1 MSSFGIAFAPH
12 VPLWLLAAFGAMA
25 LAILAFSVYRHA
37 HGAWARLFAFIVVM
51 LALAN
56 PLIVKETREGLSNIV
71 ALIIDR
77 SQSMEIGTRKA
88 DAEKALAA
96 MREKLKGMN
105 VELREAE
112 VRTNADAGDAGGT
125 ALFSALNAAL
135 SDAPPDRVSGAIVIT
150 DGEVHDAPDPKTFH
164 LGAPFH
170 VLITGAPNERDR
182 KLTVVRATRFNI
194 VGKDAEITFRV
205 DDYGGSQSANAQLS
219 LRIDGKDAGKRN
231 VPVGKDTTIKVTV
244 AHGGENVVE
253 LEAAPGPAE
262 QTLQNNRAA
271 VIINGVRDRLRV
283 LLVSGEPHA
292 GERVWRNLLKADPS
306 VDLVHFTI
314 LRPPDKQDGTPINE
328 LALIVFPVRDLFV
341 DKLSQFDLIILDRY
355 QNRDILP
362 LAYFDN
368 IARYVENGGA
378 LLLSS
383 GPEFADE
390 SSIYRTPLAAVLPA
404 QPTGEVVSQAFKPL
418 ITKAGFAHPVTRD
431 LPQGNEALDLF
442 SEPLNPPKPA
452 QPVTPGPTAS
462 AAPVPPAPAPA
473 APPAARPAQPAGIQ
487 PLLGQPQPGQPNWG
501 RWFRIITA
509 QKLSGNTVMAGP
521 GDRPLLV
528 LDRVQ
533 KGRVAQL
540 LSDQIWLWA
549 RGYENGGPQA
559 ELLRRLAHWLM
570 KEPELEEERLTA
582 EVAGGE
588 LRITRQTMSDR
599 APEVN
604 VTTPTGKTET
614 IALAASTPGK
624 FTGRR
629 KAEEL
634 GLYRMNDGTL
644 NAVAAAGPLNPRE
657 VADMR
662 ATDDILKPYADATGG
677 GMQWLSDGMP
687 DLRAVDQG
695 ATTHGNGW
703 FGIERRGAYR
713 VTSVDSDQLMP
724 PWLALLLVLTAIIFA
739 WRRESV

>member
-12 VPLWLLAAFGAMA
+12 LPLWQLAAFGGVA
-25 LAILAFSVYRHA
+25 LLILAFSQYRRA
-37 HGAWARLFAFIVVM
+37 HGAWARILAFAVIMV
-51 LALAN
+51 ALAN
-56 PLIVKETREGLSNIV
+56 PLIVRETRQGLSNIV
-71 ALIIDR
+71 ALIVDR
-77 SQSMEIGTRKA
+77 SQSMDIGSRKA
-88 DAEKALAA
+88 DADKALAA
-96 MREKLKGMN
+96 MRDKLKTMN
-105 VELREAE
+105 VDLREGE
-112 VRTNADAGDAGGT
+112 VRTTADAGDNGGT

-135 SDAPPDRVSGAIVIT
+135 SDAPPDRVAGAIVIT
-150 DGEVHDAPDPKTFH
+150 DGQVHDAPDPKTFH

-170 VLITGAPNERDR
+170 VLLTGAPNERDR

-194 VGKDAEITFRV
+194 VGKDAQITFRV
-205 DDYGGSQSANAQLS
+205 DDFGGSPAANAQVS
-219 LRIDGKDAGKRN
+219 VRVDGQDQGKRQ
-231 VPVGKDTTIKVTV
+231 VPVGKDSTISLPIT
-244 AHGGENVVE
+244 HGGENVVE

-271 VIINGVRDRLRV
+271 VIVNGVRDRLRV

-314 LRPPDKQDGTPINE
+314 LRPPDKQDSTPINE
-328 LALIVFPVRDLFV
+328 LALIQFPTRELFAE
-341 DKLSQFDLIILDRY
+341 KLHEFDLVILDRY

-378 LLLSS
+378 LLVSA

-404 QPTGEVVSQAFKPL
+404 EPTGEVITGAFRPL

-431 LPQGNEALDLF
+431 LPLVNDALQAAA
-442 SEPLNPPKPA
+442 NPP
-452 QPVTPGPTAS
+452 PGANPLA
-462 AAPVPPAPAPA
+462 V
-473 APPAARPAQPAGIQ
+473 QGIQ
-487 PLLGQPQPGQPNWG
+487 PVASGGEELPAQPNWG
-501 RWFRIITA
+501 QWFRLIATQRVA
-509 QKLSGNTVMAGP
+509 GNVVMAGP
-521 GDRPLLV
+521 GNRPLLV

-588 LRITRQTMSDR
+588 LRVTRQTMADT
-599 APEVN
+599 APDVK
-604 VTTPTGKTET
+604 VTTPTGKSEV
-614 IALAASTPGK
+614 LHMSPSSPGR
-624 FTGRR
+624 FVGHL

-662 ATDDILKPYADATGG
+662 ATDEILRPYADATGG
-677 GMQWLSDGMP
+677 GVQWLSDGLP

-695 ATTHGNGW
+695 ATTHGSGW

-713 VTSVDSDQLMP
+713 VTSVDSQELLP
-724 PWLALLLVLTAIIFA
+724 PWLALIIVLATLLFA

>member
-12 VPLWLLAAFGAMA
+12 LPLWLFAAFGAMA

-37 HGAWARLFAFIVVM
+37 HGAWARLFAFAVVM
-51 LALAN
+51 VALAN

-170 VLITGAPNERDR
+170 VLITGAPNERDC

-205 DDYGGSQSANAQLS
+205 DDYGGSQGTNAQLS
-219 LRIDGKDAGKRN
+219 LRIDGKDAGKQN
-231 VPVGKDTTIKVTV
+231 VPVGKDTTIKVPVT
-244 AHGGENVVE
+244 HGGENVVE

-314 LRPPDKQDGTPINE
+314 LRPPEKLDSTPIKE
-328 LALIVFPVRDLFV
+328 LALIQFPTRELFAE
-341 DKLSQFDLIILDRY
+341 KLNDFDLVILDRY

-404 QPTGEVVSQAFKPL
+404 QPTGEVVSQAFRPQ
-418 ITKAGFAHPVTRD
+418 ITKAGLAHPVTRD

-442 SEPLNPPKPA
+442 SEAPA
-452 QPVTPGPTAS
+452 GIKSADPVTPGPTAS
-462 AAPVPPAPAPA
+462 TAPVPPAPAPA
-473 APPAARPAQPAGIQ
+473 AAPPARP
-487 PLLGQPQPGQPNWG
+487 GQPVAAAQAQPGQPNWG
-501 RWFRIITA
+501 RWFRVIAA

-582 EVAGGE
+582 EVAGCE
-588 LRITRQTMSDR
+588 LRITRQTMGDR

-604 VTTPTGKTET
+604 VTSPTGKIET
-614 IALAASTPGK
+614 IALAASSPGK
-624 FTGRR
+624 FTGSR

-634 GLYRMNDGTL
+634 GLYRM
-644 NAVAAAGPLNPRE
+644 
-657 VADMR
+657 
-662 ATDDILKPYADATGG
+662 
-677 GMQWLSDGMP
+677 SDG
-687 DLRAVDQG
+687 A
-695 ATTHGNGW
+695 
-703 FGIERRGAYR
+703 
-713 VTSVDSDQLMP
+713 
-724 PWLALLLVLTAIIFA
+724 
-739 WRRESV
+739 

>member
-12 VPLWLLAAFGAMA
+12 MPLWLLAAFGAIA
-25 LAILAFSVYRHA
+25 LAILAFSLYRHA

-194 VGKDAEITFRV
+194 VGKDAEITFRI
-205 DDYGGSQSANAQLS
+205 DDYGGSQSANAELS
-219 LRIDGKDAGKRN
+219 LRIDGKDAGKRS

-341 DKLSQFDLIILDRY
+341 DKLNQFDLIILDRY

-431 LPQGNEALDLF
+431 LPQSNEALDLF
-442 SEPLNPPKPA
+442 SEPLNPPKPTE
-452 QPVTPGPTAS
+452 PVTPGPTAS
-462 AAPVPPAPAPA
+462 AAPVPPAPAEA
-473 APPAARPAQPAGIQ
+473 APATARPGQPATIQ
-487 PLLGQPQPGQPNWG
+487 PLLGQSQPGQPNWG
-501 RWFRIITA
+501 RWFRIIAA

-582 EVAGGE
+582 EVTGGE

-599 APEVN
+599 APDVN
-604 VTTPTGKTET
+604 VTSPTGKTET

-662 ATDDILKPYADATGG
+662 ATDAILKPYADATGG

-695 ATTHGNGW
+695 SSTHGNGW

-724 PWLALLLVLTAIIFA
+724 PWLALILVLTAIIFA

>member
-12 VPLWLLAAFGAMA
+12 LSLWLLATFGAIA
-25 LAILAFSVYRHA
+25 LAILAFSVYRQA
-37 HGAWARLFAFIVVM
+37 HGAWARLFAFVVVM

-71 ALIIDR
+71 ALVIDR

-96 MREKLKGMN
+96 MRDKLKGMN

-112 VRTNADAGDAGGT
+112 VRTNTDAGDAGGT

-135 SDAPPDRVSGAIVIT
+135 SDAPPDRVAGAIVIT
-150 DGEVHDAPDPKTFH
+150 DGQVHDAPDPKTFH
-164 LGAPFH
+164 PGAPFH

-194 VGKDAEITFRV
+194 VGKDAEITFRI
-205 DDYGGSQSANAQLS
+205 DDYGGSQGANAQLS
-219 LRIDGKDAGKRN
+219 LRIDGQDAGKRA
-231 VPVGKDTTIKVTV
+231 VPVGKDTTIKVAV

-328 LALIVFPVRDLFV
+328 LALIQFPTRELFAE
-341 DKLSQFDLIILDRY
+341 KLPQFDLVILDRY

-390 SSIYRTPLAAVLPA
+390 SSIYRTPLSAVLPA
-404 QPTGEVVSQAFKPL
+404 QPTGEVVSTPFKPQ

-431 LPQGNEALDLF
+431 LPQGNEAVDPLSSDAGF
-442 SEPLNPPKPA
+442 TKPPEPAPP
-452 QPVTPGPTAS
+452 PGPTAS
-462 AAPVPPAPAPA
+462 TVPVRPTPPPPAPATAPGTAPQPA
-473 APPAARPAQPAGIQ
+473 AAQPS
-487 PLLGQPQPGQPNWG
+487 QPNWG
-501 RWFRIITA
+501 RWFRVIAA
-509 QKLSGNTVMAGP
+509 QKLSGNTIMAGP
-521 GDRPLLV
+521 NERPLLV

-588 LRITRQTMSDR
+588 LRVTRQTMNDR
-599 APEVN
+599 APNVN
-604 VTTPTGKTET
+604 VTTPTGNKET
-614 IALAASTPGK
+614 LALSPSGPGR
-624 FTGRR
+624 FTGHL

-662 ATDDILKPYADATGG
+662 ATDAVLKPYADATGG
-677 GMQWLSDGMP
+677 GVQWLSDGMP
-687 DLRAVDQG
+687 DLRGVDQG
-695 ATTHGNGW
+695 STTRGGGW

-724 PWLALLLVLTAIIFA
+724 PWLALILVLTSILFA
-739 WRRESV
+739 WRRESI

>member
-12 VPLWLLAAFGAMA
+12 LPLWQLATFGGLALL
-25 LAILAFSVYRHA
+25 ILAFSQYRHA
-37 HGAWARLFAFIVVM
+37 HGAWARLLAFAVIM

-56 PLIVKETREGLSNIV
+56 PLIVKETRQGLSNIV

-77 SQSMEIGTRKA
+77 SQSMEIGSRKA
-88 DAEKALAA
+88 DSEKALATL
-96 MREKLKGMN
+96 RDKLKTMN
-105 VELREAE
+105 VELREGE
-112 VRTNADAGDAGGT
+112 VRTTADAGDAGGT
-125 ALFSALNAAL
+125 ALFSALNGAL
-135 SDAPPDRVSGAIVIT
+135 SDAPPDRVAGAIVIT
-150 DGEVHDAPDPKTFH
+150 DGQVHDAPDPKTFH

-170 VLITGAPNERDR
+170 VLLTGAPNERDR

-194 VGKDAEITFRV
+194 VGKPAQITFRI
-205 DDYGGSQSANAQLS
+205 DDFGGSPAANAQLS
-219 LRIDGKDAGKRN
+219 LRIDGQDQGKRT
-231 VPVGKDTTIKVTV
+231 VPVGKDTTITVPVT
-244 AHGGENVVE
+244 HGGENVVE

-314 LRPPDKQDGTPINE
+314 LRPPDKQDSTPINE
-328 LALIVFPVRDLFV
+328 LALIQFPTRELFAE
-341 DKLSQFDLIILDRY
+341 KLSEFDLVILDRY

-368 IARYVENGGA
+368 LARYVENGGA

-390 SSIYRTPLAAVLPA
+390 TSIYRTPLAAVLPA
-404 QPTGEVVSQAFKPL
+404 QPTGEVVTQAFRPL
-418 ITKAGFAHPVTRD
+418 ITRAGFAHPVTRD
-431 LPQGNEALDLF
+431 LPLVNDALQAASAPSLD
-442 SEPLNPPKPA
+442 PNGATPG
-452 QPVTPGPTAS
+452 VTP
-462 AAPVPPAPAPA
+462 
-473 APPAARPAQPAGIQ
+473 QPAVSGSEEL
-487 PLLGQPQPGQPNWG
+487 PAQPNWG
-501 RWFRIITA
+501 HWFRLIAA
-509 QKLSGNTVMAGP
+509 QRLSGNTVMSGP

-582 EVAGGE
+582 DVSGGE
-588 LRITRQTMSDR
+588 LRVTRQTMSDR
-599 APEVN
+599 APDVT
-604 VTTPTGKTET
+604 VTTPTSKTEVVHM
-614 IALAASTPGK
+614 SPSSPGR
-624 FTGRR
+624 FVGHL

-634 GLYRMNDGTL
+634 GLYRMSDGAL

-662 ATDDILKPYADATGG
+662 ATDEILRPYADATGG
-677 GMQWLSDGMP
+677 GVQWLSDGLP
-687 DLRAVDQG
+687 ELRAVDAG
-695 ATTHGNGW
+695 STTRGSGW

-713 VTSVDSDQLMP
+713 VTSVDSEELLP
-724 PWLALLLVLTAIIFA
+724 PWLALIIVLATLLFA

>member
-12 VPLWLLAAFGAMA
+12 LPLWQLAAFGGVA
-25 LAILAFSVYRHA
+25 LLILAFSQYRRA
-37 HGAWARLFAFIVVM
+37 HGAWARILAFAVIMV
-51 LALAN
+51 ALAN
-56 PLIVKETREGLSNIV
+56 PLIVKETRQGLSNIV

-77 SQSMEIGTRKA
+77 SQSMEIGSRKA
-88 DAEKALAA
+88 DSEKALVAL
-96 MREKLKGMN
+96 RDKLKTMN
-105 VELREAE
+105 VELREGE
-112 VRTNADAGDAGGT
+112 VRTTADAGDNGGT

-135 SDAPPDRVSGAIVIT
+135 SDAPPDRVAGAIVIT
-150 DGEVHDAPDPKTFH
+150 DGQVHDAPDPKTFH

-170 VLITGAPNERDR
+170 VLLTGAPNERDR

-194 VGKDAEITFRV
+194 VGKDAQITFRV
-205 DDYGGSQSANAQLS
+205 DDFGGSPAANAQVS
-219 LRIDGKDAGKRN
+219 VRVDGQDQGKRS
-231 VPVGKDTTIKVTV
+231 VPVGKDTTINLPIT
-244 AHGGENVVE
+244 HGGENVVE

-271 VIINGVRDRLRV
+271 VIVNGVRDRLRV

-314 LRPPDKQDGTPINE
+314 LRPPDKQDSTPINE
-328 LALIVFPVRDLFV
+328 LALIQFPTRELFAE
-341 DKLSQFDLIILDRY
+341 KLHEFDLVILDRY

-368 IARYVENGGA
+368 LARYVENGGA
-378 LLLSS
+378 LLVSA

-404 QPTGEVVSQAFKPL
+404 EPTGEV
-418 ITKAGFAHPVTRD
+418 ITGAYRPQITRAGFKHPVTRD
-431 LPQGNEALDLF
+431 LPLVNDAL
-442 SEPLNPPKPA
+442 
-452 QPVTPGPTAS
+452 Q
-462 AAPVPPAPAPA
+462 AAAN
-473 APPAARPAQPAGIQ
+473 APPGANPALPVQTVESVASGSEEQPA
-487 PLLGQPQPGQPNWG
+487 QPNWG
-501 RWFRIITA
+501 PWFRLIAT
-509 QKLSGNTVMAGP
+509 QRVSGNVVMSGP

-588 LRITRQTMSDR
+588 LRVTRQTMADT
-599 APEVN
+599 APDVT
-604 VTTPTGKTET
+604 VTTPTGKSEV
-614 IALAASTPGK
+614 LHMSPSSPGR
-624 FTGRR
+624 FVGHL

-662 ATDDILKPYADATGG
+662 ATDEILRPYADATGG
-677 GMQWLSDGMP
+677 GVQWMSDGLP
-687 DLRAVDQG
+687 ELRSVDQG
-695 ATTHGNGW
+695 ATTHGSGW

-713 VTSVDSDQLMP
+713 VTSVDSQELLP
-724 PWLALLLVLTAIIFA
+724 PWLALIIVLATLLFA

>member
-12 VPLWLLAAFGAMA
+12 LPLWLLAVFGGIA

-37 HGAWARLFAFIVVM
+37 HGAWARLFAFAVVM

-71 ALIIDR
+71 ALVIDR

-96 MREKLKGMN
+96 MRDKLKAMN

-112 VRTNADAGDAGGT
+112 VRTNTDAGDAGGT

-135 SDAPPDRVSGAIVIT
+135 SDAPPDRVAGAIVIT

-170 VLITGAPNERDR
+170 VLVTGAPNERDR

-194 VGKDAEITFRV
+194 VGKDAEITFRI
-205 DDYGGSQSANAQLS
+205 DDFGGSQAANAQLS
-219 LRIDGKDAGKRN
+219 LRIDGQDRGKQN
-231 VPVGKDTTIKVTV
+231 VPVGKDTTIKVPVT
-244 AHGGENVVE
+244 HGGENVVE
-253 LEAAPGPAE
+253 LEAAAGPAE

-271 VIINGVRDRLRV
+271 VIVNGVRDRLRV

-328 LALIVFPVRDLFV
+328 LALIQFPTRELFAE
-341 DKLSQFDLIILDRY
+341 KLSEFDLVILDRY

-368 IARYVENGGA
+368 LARYVENGGA

-404 QPTGEVVSQAFKPL
+404 QPTGEVVSQPFKPQV
-418 ITKAGFAHPVTRD
+418 TKAGFAHPVTRD
-431 LPQGNEALDLF
+431 LPLGNEAIDPF
-442 SEPLNPPKPA
+442 SEAPA
-452 QPVTPGPTAS
+452 GIKSADPETPGPTAS
-462 AAPVPPAPAPA
+462 TAPLAPGPKATP
-473 APPAARPAQPAGIQ
+473 APPAAP
-487 PLLGQPQPGQPNWG
+487 GQPSTAQQPGQPNWG
-501 RWFRIITA
+501 RWFRLIAA
-509 QKLSGNTVMAGP
+509 QKLSGNTIMSGP

-588 LRITRQTMSDR
+588 LRVTRQTMNDS
-599 APEVN
+599 AATVN
-604 VTTPTGKTET
+604 VTTPTGKAET
-614 IALAASTPGK
+614 VALSPGSPGK
-624 FTGRR
+624 FTGHL

-634 GLYRMNDGTL
+634 GLYRLNDGTL

-662 ATDDILKPYADATGG
+662 ATDAVLKPYADATGG
-677 GMQWLSDGMP
+677 GVQWLSDGMP

-695 ATTHGNGW
+695 STTRGSGW

-713 VTSVDSDQLMP
+713 VTSVDSDQLLP
-724 PWLALLLVLTAIIFA
+724 PWLALILVLTAVLFA

>member
-12 VPLWLLAAFGAMA
+12 LPLWVLAVFAGIA
-25 LAILAFSVYRHA
+25 LAILAFSVYRQA
-37 HGAWARLFAFIVVM
+37 HGAWARLIAFVVIL

-71 ALIIDR
+71 ALVIDR
-77 SQSMEIGTRKA
+77 SQSMDIGTRKA
-88 DAEKALAA
+88 DSDKALANL
-96 MREKLKGMN
+96 REKLKTMN

-135 SDAPPDRVSGAIVIT
+135 SDAPPDRVAGAIVIT

-164 LGAPFH
+164 PGAPFH

-194 VGKDAEITFRV
+194 VGKEAQITFKI
-205 DDYGGSQSANAQLS
+205 DDFGGSQSGNAQLS
-219 LRIDGKDAGKRN
+219 MRIDGQDAGKRT
-231 VPVGKDTTIKVTV
+231 VPVGKDTTITVTV
-244 AHGGENVVE
+244 AHGGENVIE
-253 LEAAPGPAE
+253 LEAAPGPSE

-328 LALIVFPVRDLFV
+328 LALIQFPTRELFAE
-341 DKLSQFDLIILDRY
+341 KLSEFDLVILDRY

-404 QPTGEVVSQAFKPL
+404 QPTGEVVSQPYKPQ
-418 ITKAGFAHPVTRD
+418 ITKAGFGHPVTRD
-431 LPQGNEALDLF
+431 LPQGNESPELF
-442 SEPLNPPKPA
+442 SEPVPGIKTEDTPPGNK
-452 QPVTPGPTAS
+452 TAS
-462 AAPVPPAPAPA
+462 AAPVPPAAGAPAPVAAPGQPAPA
-473 APPAARPAQPAGIQ
+473 AKP
-487 PLLGQPQPGQPNWG
+487 PGQPDWG
-501 RWFRIITA
+501 RWFRIIAA
-509 QKLSGNTVMAGP
+509 QKLSGNTIMSGP

-588 LRITRQTMSDR
+588 LRVTRQTMGDK
-599 APEVN
+599 AVDVK
-604 VTTPTGKTET
+604 VTTPTGKAET
-614 IALAASTPGK
+614 VALTASSPGK
-624 FTGRR
+624 FAGHL
-629 KAEEL
+629 KADEL

-662 ATDDILKPYADATGG
+662 ATDAVLKPYADATGG
-677 GMQWLSDGMP
+677 GVQWLSDGIP

-695 ATTHGNGW
+695 STTRGNGW

-713 VTSVDSDQLMP
+713 VTSVDSDQLLP
-724 PWLALLLVLTAIIFA
+724 PWLALILVLAAVLFA

>member
-12 VPLWLLAAFGAMA
+12 LPLWELATFGGLALL
-25 LAILAFSVYRHA
+25 ILVYSQYRRA
-37 HGAWARLFAFIVVM
+37 HGAWARLLAFGVIMV
-51 LALAN
+51 ALAN
-56 PLIVKETREGLSNIV
+56 PLIVKETRQGLSNIV

-77 SQSMEIGTRKA
+77 SQSMEIGSRKT
-88 DAEKALAA
+88 DSEKAVAA
-96 MREKLKGMN
+96 LRDKLKTMN
-105 VELREAE
+105 VELREGE
-112 VRTNADAGDAGGT
+112 VRTNTDAGDAGGT

-135 SDAPPDRVSGAIVIT
+135 FDAPPDRVAGAIVIT
-150 DGEVHDAPDPKTFH
+150 DGQVHDAPDPKTFH

-170 VLITGAPNERDR
+170 VLLTGAPNERDR
-182 KLTVVRATRFNI
+182 KLSVVRATRFSI
-194 VGKDAEITFRV
+194 VGKTAQITFRI
-205 DDYGGSQSANAQLS
+205 DDFGGAVAANAQLS
-219 LRIDGKDAGKRN
+219 LRIDGQDQGKRT
-231 VPVGKDTTIKVTV
+231 VPVGKDTTITVPV

-271 VIINGVRDRLRV
+271 VIINGIRDRLRV

-314 LRPPDKQDGTPINE
+314 LRPPDKQDSTPINE
-328 LALIVFPVRDLFV
+328 LALIQFPTRELFAE
-341 DKLSQFDLIILDRY
+341 KLSEFDLVILDRY

-368 IARYVENGGA
+368 LARYVENGGA
-378 LLLSS
+378 LLLAS

-404 QPTGEVVSQAFKPL
+404 QPTGEVISQAFRPQ

-431 LPQGNEALDLF
+431 LPLVNDALQAAD
-442 SEPLNPPKPA
+442 
-452 QPVTPGPTAS
+452 PTAPNAPLTAAG
-462 AAPVPPAPAPA
+462 AAP
-473 APPAARPAQPAGIQ
+473 Q
-487 PLLGQPQPGQPNWG
+487 PLPPGSEELPVQPNWG
-501 RWFRIITA
+501 HWFRLIAA
-509 QKLSGNTVMAGP
+509 QRMSGNTVMSGP

-582 EVAGGE
+582 EVAGGD
-588 LRITRQTMSDR
+588 LRITRQTMGDR
-599 APEVN
+599 AATVN
-604 VTTPTGKTET
+604 VTTPTGKSEVV
-614 IALAASTPGK
+614 SMSPSSPGR
-624 FTGRR
+624 FVGHL

-662 ATDDILKPYADATGG
+662 ATDAILRPYADATGG
-677 GMQWLSDGMP
+677 GVQWLSDGLP
-687 DLRAVDQG
+687 ELRSVDSG
-695 ATTHGNGW
+695 ATTRGSGW

-713 VTSVDSDQLMP
+713 VTSVDSEELLP
-724 PWLALLLVLTAIIFA
+724 PWLALIIVLTTLLFA